1 VLGASQAG
9 GRTTLKLLR
18 VLDDAE
24 MLAESR
30 EIAEMLV
37 GRDPDKSSDW
47 LADLV
52 TETELRAD
60 ADFLERS

>member
-1 VLGASQAG
+1 M
-9 GRTTLKLLR
+9 
-18 VLDDAE
+18 LDDAE
-24 MLAESR
+24 LLAESR

-37 GRDPDKSSDW
+37 ASDPDKTSDW

>member
-1 VLGASQAG
+1 MRSC
-9 GRTTLKLLR
+9 R
-18 VLDDAE
+18 
-24 MLAESR
+24 ESR

-37 GRDPDKSSDW
+37 ARDPDKTSDW